1 MPVLHFYKNA
11 AERRK
16 TEYRQTHTVVNPK
29 APPGLS
35 ACTYGYNSEGTEA
48 VVWDTALQGPVSS
61 LEKSEDRLLEKCGR
75 CKGGENSES
84 ERHTGCYFVL
94 MTVVRLA

>member
-61 LEKSEDRLLEKCGR
+61 LEKSEDRLS
-75 CKGGENSES
+75 ENV
-84 ERHTGCYFVL
+84 ERVKEAKIVKARDYWIFLV
-94 MTVVRLA
+94 A